1 MTIEYGDALQ
11 SINYSGNN
19 MATENFAAYVFR
31 IMQIIRITEATKPL
45 QKC

>member
-1 MTIEYGDALQ
+1 M
-11 SINYSGNN
+11 INTGIKKHSNSESSGNN

-31 IMQIIRITEATKPL
+31 IMQIIRITEAIIPL